1 MNNCK
6 LEDKF
11 QILQTLGKGAFSVVY
26 KVKRFEDGQIY
37 ALKKVILKN
46 LKPKEIQNA
55 LNEIRILASIK
66 HPNIVA
72 YREAFIDRVTS
83 DLCIVME
90 FAGGGDLSGK
100 IKECREKRIRFPENM
115 VVKFFYQLTSSLY
128 ELHMRNIIHRDLKTA
143 NIFLTWDLKSIKLG
157 DMNVSKIVKN
167 IFAYT
172 QTGTPYYASPEVWR
186 DEPYSIKTDVWSLG
200 CVMYELCMLRPP
212 FNATDMDGLFDKVQ
226 KCSFDPFDSFY
237 SKGLRDA
244 IMRLLTLDPHH
255 RPNCEKI
262 LNFPIFNNLK
272 VLLDDNSIGP
282 GSNENLVFINNELIE
297 TIKPGNDF
305 FDLERKLPKPQYTN
319 EALDAYK
326 PLPDV
331 GLGKKASKV
340 NPEMAKKQ
348 GSISGM
354 SMSES
359 KMIGEGAKTKKGMEK
374 DKVPFDYK
382 DQQNSQIITK
392 QKRRSDSAHKPSSKE
407 KNNSK
412 IGIAINENRSKVTDN
427 KKQIAQDEPL
437 RSIKDRREKKSARR
451 SQEKPVTEVH
461 RQGPQHE
468 STPAF
473 PREKPSTNQKE
484 RKRSINDLQLKEEF
498 IKSSPKVLMQKHAM
512 YPSQVISVSQ
522 KNTVHQ
528 PNFNLTSDAGSI
540 DSRTKS
546 VTDSQRQEMEVKN
559 IQQRIRHAL
568 SRDNH
573 NFQSP
578 QDRVRIAYNPSS
590 SPMDKH
596 SFDIPK
602 SQNPPLRQLLANKKS
617 VSTFQKIA
625 PNDNLENHP
634 INSKDLPSAHS
645 RSKILESNTENRS
658 SHMSVSKVM
667 EERRRHQMNTTKSNN
682 DNLISVSKTSEYS
695 YTNNTS
701 AALDNVNRK
710 LMNNIR
716 IYGDV
721 NELPASKLMPE
732 SLVLK
737 KEPVQPQTSKTH
749 QPSSKKSVEKVPRPP
764 SKKSSVSRLSKNPEI
779 VDYLSKFR
787 IKSSKETQK
796 RLLDNNLQAKSLY
809 KSNII
814 LNKFNNL
821 YNNGHNGPLDSNS
834 IDASDRNIRSL
845 INNFSIGT
853 KKKSTLNKE
862 PGQFKGFLEEPATR
876 LMQKVNEMYVVGANS
891 LLSKSKKS
899 IANVPEILP
908 NSQSHIFKKQVRP
921 LEVRET
927 IPNPTSFL
935 PSLIAIRRSSK
946 SIEPR
951 NPSAKIE
958 SRQSNFGV
966 AMNDL
971 IVEGKLKGTT
981 QKRALSAGIFKRPHG
996 LLPNNR
1002 LLSSQN
1008 QLQSQINGN
1017 KFILRKKTRDISEN
1031 PSAPLAPGSKGSHLN
1046 MGQFVKFIKHQY
1058 GKTPK
1063 DGPEAARPNVK

>member
-26 KVKRFEDGQIY
+26 KVKRFEDGHIY
-37 ALKKVILKN
+37 ALKKVSLKN

-72 YREAFIDRVTS
+72 YREAFIDRATS

-115 VVKFFYQLTSSLY
+115 VVKFFYQLASSLY

-143 NIFLTWDLKSIKLG
+143 NIFLTFDLKSIKLG

-282 GSNENLVFINNELIE
+282 GSNENLVFVNNELIE

-319 EALDAYK
+319 EGLDAYR
-326 PLPDV
+326 PFPEM
-331 GLGKKASKV
+331 GLGKKSSKA
-340 NPEMAKKQ
+340 NPELAKKP

-359 KMIGEGAKTKKGMEK
+359 KMIGEGAKTKKGMER
-374 DKVPFDYK
+374 DRMPLDYK
-382 DQQNSQIITK
+382 DQQNSQVITK
-392 QKRRSDSAHKPSSKE
+392 SKRRSDSAHNPSAKE
-407 KNNSK
+407 KNNNK
-412 IGIAINENRSKVTDN
+412 IGTSINENRSKVIGDKSKHTYE
-427 KKQIAQDEPL
+427 EPQH
-437 RSIKDRREKKSARR
+437 SIKDRREKKSTRR
-451 SQEKPVTEVH
+451 SQEKPMMEVH
-461 RQGPQHE
+461 KNVFQCE
-468 STPAF
+468 TTPAF
-473 PREKPSTNQKE
+473 PKEKRSTNHKE
-484 RKRSINDLQLKEEF
+484 RKKSIDELQLKEEF

-512 YPSQVISVSQ
+512 YPSQIISVSQ
-522 KNTVHQ
+522 KNTANI

-559 IQQRIRHAL
+559 LQQRLRQAL

-578 QDRVRIAYNPSS
+578 QDRVRLAYNPSS

-602 SQNPPLRQLLANKKS
+602 SNNQPSRQLLVNKKS
-617 VSTFQKIA
+617 VTTFQKTA
-625 PNDNLENHP
+625 PNDNTENHP
-634 INSKDLPSAHS
+634 SNSKQLPSANSH
-645 RSKILESNTENRS
+645 SKIAESNIEVRN
-658 SHMSVSKVM
+658 SHLSVSKVM

-682 DNLISVSKTSEYS
+682 ENLISVSKASDYS
-695 YTNNTS
+695 YNNHAGAS
-701 AALDNVNRK
+701 LENVNRK

-716 IYGDV
+716 IYGDI
-721 NELPASKLMPE
+721 NELPTSKLMPE

-737 KEPVQPQTSKTH
+737 KEPTQPQTSKTH
-749 QPSSKKSVEKVPRPP
+749 QPSSKKSVEKIPRAP
-764 SKKSSVSRLSKNPEI
+764 SKKSSVSRINKNPEI
-779 VDYLSKFR
+779 VDYLCKFR

-796 RLLDNNLQAKSLY
+796 RLLDNNLQAKNLY

-821 YNNGHNGPLDSNS
+821 YSHGQNLPVDSNS

-845 INNFSIGT
+845 ITNFSIGA
-853 KKKSTLNKE
+853 KKKSTFNKE
-862 PGQFKGFLEEPATR
+862 LGQFKGSLEEPSTR
-876 LMQKVNEMYVVGANS
+876 LMQKVNALYVVGANS
-891 LLSKSKKS
+891 MLSKSKKS
-899 IANVPEILP
+899 IVNVPEMPP
-908 NSQSHIFKKQVRP
+908 NSNSHLFKKQVKP
-921 LEVRET
+921 MEVKDT
-927 IPNPTSFL
+927 IQNHTNFL
-935 PSLIAIRRSSK
+935 PSLIAQRRSSK

-958 SRQSNFGV
+958 SRQSNFGI

-981 QKRALSAGIFKRPHG
+981 QKRALSAGIFKRPQG

-1008 QLQSQINGN
+1008 QLQSQVNGN
-1017 KFILRKKTRDISEN
+1017 KFVLRKKAKDISEN
-1031 PSAPLAPGSKGSHLN
+1031 PSAPLAPGSKGNHLN

-1063 DGPEAARPNVK
+1063 DASEPVQPRFK